1 MTIKHTPVFAR
12 RNSIRLILTPTILC
26 IYWMLSL
33 NALTQA
39 FPLGRLKNT
48 AIARCPCF
56 LSISAPLNATSA
68 TVSIHVRTIDL
79 PRGWILQHKFNVSA
93 HDATYLTDV
102 HAVHELQISSRK
114 LVRVQAV
121 GSDVGIR
128 LTTSMKSNTCP
139 SLLPEH
145 SIGDRGVTEQ
155 HAVPRIVGG
164 DIAHPELV
172 PYLVRISS
180 PSEDQWLMCSGV
192 LISPLHVLTAAH
204 CRPSTESTVHLGL
217 ADSSE
222 MSPDNAYSVEKVQI
236 PPEYDETRFS
246 YDIAVVTLTPNENH
260 NSRAD
265 GLNYSSSSTTT
276 KKKWMKVNINND
288 IPKTWS
294 IVRVAGYG
302 NTNGDVSGPS
312 NSVRALYQVDLPVVS
327 AEHCEPMY
335 GNAVDYKYQVCA
347 GYVGRGGCDAW

>member
-26 IYWMLSL
+26 ICWIP
-33 NALTQA
+33 NALIQG

-48 AIARCPCF
+48 ATARCPCL
-56 LSISAPLNATSA
+56 LSISAPLNTTSA
-68 TVSIHVRTIDL
+68 TVNIHVRRSDL
-79 PRGWILQHKFNVSA
+79 PRRWIAQRMFNVSA
-93 HDATYLTDV
+93 HDATYITDV
-102 HAVHELQISSRK
+102 HAVHELHISSRK
-114 LVRVQAV
+114 LVRVEVV
-121 GSDVGIR
+121 GADVRIQ
-128 LTTSMKSNTCP
+128 LETSMKSATCP

-145 SIGDRGVTEQ
+145 SVGDREARQRV
-155 HAVPRIVGG
+155 VPRVIGG
-164 DIAHPELV
+164 DVAHPELV
-172 PYLVRISS
+172 AYLVRITS

-204 CRPSTESTVHLGL
+204 CRPSTESTVYLGL
-217 ADSSE
+217 SDSSD

-246 YDIAVVTLTPNENH
+246 YDIAVVTLIPNENH
-260 NSRAD
+260 NNRAD
-265 GLNYSSSSTTT
+265 GLNYSSSSTTAE
-276 KKKWMKVNINND
+276 KKWMKVNINDD

-302 NTNGDVSGPS
+302 NTNGDASGPS